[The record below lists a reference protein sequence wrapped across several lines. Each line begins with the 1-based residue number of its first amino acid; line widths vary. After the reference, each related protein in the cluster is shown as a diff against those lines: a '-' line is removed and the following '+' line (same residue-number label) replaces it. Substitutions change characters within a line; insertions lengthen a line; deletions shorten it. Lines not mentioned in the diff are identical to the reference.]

1 MLKKFFSALDRQLKQ
16 FALATTTPQL
26 KKPVSTASAQEY
38 ISEAGY
44 RKLGWRALRRRLVF
58 KMSGQAKQKINS
70 LKDAGKRGLWLYF
83 GEGQIGDALMDLAP
97 RSLLHAQGF
106 SMDLLTDKTVARL
119 FDGDP
124 WFTCVTDDISAVAT
138 KVTYDFVIVLSHKR
152 RSLQPKIR
160 HFRALPWV
168 SILEDFTGPNFD
180 RAAYATQRLADL
192 LELDLEPAE
201 FARHARQKLK
211 PSTASPGLAQDTAQM
226 EQAIALSVGGV
237 DPLRTYKHWPAVM
250 AQLVRRGKT
259 EFILIG
265 SDNGLDEARR
275 IELELGNSALVHNY
289 VGKCSLAQSHYLL
302 AAARII
308 VCVDGG
314 LMHLAATTQTPLIG
328 LFSSAIRPEWRL
340 PPSRP
345 LTLFACSSSADV
357 NDISPAEIT
366 EKTLSLCEAPG
377 VKNASVSAFPASS
390 S

>member
-1 MLKKFFSALDRQLKQ
+1 MFKKFFSALDRQLKQ
-16 FALATTTPQL
+16 AALATTTPQL
-26 KKPVSTASAQEY
+26 RRSVSTASSQEY
-38 ISEAGY
+38 ISETGY
-44 RKLGWRALRRRLVF
+44 RKLGWRAFRRRLVF
-58 KMSGQAKQKINS
+58 MMSGQAKLKINS
-70 LKDAGKRGLWLYF
+70 LKDAGNRGLWLYF

-106 SMDLLTDKTVARL
+106 SMDLLTDKTIARL

-124 WFTCVTDDISAVAT
+124 WFTCVTDDVSAAAKVA
-138 KVTYDFVIVLSHKR
+138 YDFVIVLSHKR

-160 HFRALPWV
+160 HFRGLPWV

-180 RAAYATQRLADL
+180 RAAYATQRLSDL
-192 LELDLEPAE
+192 LELDLKPAE

-211 PSTASPGLAQDTAQM
+211 PSTASTGLAQDAAQL
-226 EQAIALSVGGV
+226 EQAVALSVGGV

-250 AQLVRRGKT
+250 AQLVRQGKT

-265 SDNGLDEARR
+265 SDNGRDDARR

-314 LMHLAATTQTPLIG
+314 LMHLAATTPTPLVG
-328 LFSSAIRPEWRL
+328 LFTSAIRPEWRL

-345 LTLFACSSSADV
+345 FTLFACSSSADV
-357 NDISPAEIT
+357 NDISPAEIV
-366 EKTLSLCEAPG
+366 ERTLSLFEAPRG
-377 VKNASVSAFPASS
+377 GGAALSTFPAASS
-390 S
+390 

>member
-1 MLKKFFSALDRQLKQ
+1 MLKTFFFALDRQLKQ
-16 FALATTTPQL
+16 VALATTTPQL
-26 KKPVSTASAQEY
+26 KKPVSAASAQEY
-38 ISEAGY
+38 ISEVGH

-58 KMSGQAKQKINS
+58 MMSGQAKVKIDS

-97 RSLLHAQGF
+97 RSLLHAHGF
-106 SMDLLTDKTVARL
+106 SMDLLTDTTIARL
-119 FDGDP
+119 FQDDP
-124 WFTCVTDDISAVAT
+124 WFTRATDDISAVA
-138 KVTYDFVIVLSHKR
+138 KVPYDFVIILSHKR

-192 LELDLEPAE
+192 LELDLKPEE
-201 FARHARQKLK
+201 FARHARQKLR
-211 PSTASPGLAQDTAQM
+211 PSTAPTGLTQNAAKVG
-226 EQAIALSVGGV
+226 QAIALSVGGV
-237 DPLRTYKHWPAVM
+237 DTLRTYKQWPAVM
-250 AQLVRRGKT
+250 AQLALQGKT

-265 SDNGLDEARR
+265 SDNGLAEARR

-289 VGKCSLAQSHYLL
+289 VGKCSLAQSHKLL
-302 AAARII
+302 AAARVI

-314 LMHLAATTQTPLIG
+314 LMHLAATTQTPLVG
-328 LFSSAIRPEWRL
+328 LFSSVIRPGWRL
-340 PPSRP
+340 SPSRP

-366 EKTLSLCEAPG
+366 EKTLSLYEATG
-377 VKNASVSAFPASS
+377 DRNVSHSAFPASS
-390 S
+390 L